1 MKDFFFDSRVSSN
14 DIARF
19 KRFIAL
25 TAETFIISLSIKY
38 RGNNVRTGAD
48 R

>member
-1 MKDFFFDSRVSSN
+1 MKDFFFDSRASN
-14 DIARF
+14 DIRRF
-19 KRFIAL
+19 KRFIA
-25 TAETFIISLSIKY
+25 ETFIINLSIKY

>member
-14 DIARF
+14 DIRRF
-19 KRFIAL
+19 KRFIA
-25 TAETFIISLSIKY
+25 ETFIINLSIKY